1 MSVAPL
7 YIALSV
13 IMCTYLGLQVVKSRR
28 SRRILIGDN
37 DDPEFIWVSRAHAN
51 FVETVPIALIAL
63 GAAELAGAPALVLH
77 ASGLLLVAGRLLHAY
92 CFLKDHK
99 AMKAR
104 VRGMQL
110 TIASMWVSAASGAG
124 YALAG
129 QLGY

>member
-1 MSVAPL
+1 MSITPI

-13 IMCTYLGLQVVKSRR
+13 IMCTFLALQVVKNRR

-37 DDPEFIWVSRAHAN
+37 EDQDFLWVSRAHAN
-51 FVETVPIALIAL
+51 FVETVPITLIAL
-63 GAAELAGAPALVLH
+63 GAAELAGAPALLLH

-104 VRGMQL
+104 VLGMQL
-110 TIASMWVSAASGAG
+110 TIASMWVSAAAG
-124 YALAG
+124 VIFATMAALN
-129 QLGY
+129 